1 MTAAKGP
8 AAAANGIRHKPTFFC
23 SFALLGV
30 GWNPSVHMLAYWPPA
45 PYPIPSQAD
54 SWAGWAGC

>member
-30 GWNPSVHMLAYWPPA
+30 GWNPSVHMLAY
-45 PYPIPSQAD
+45 
-54 SWAGWAGC
+54 